1 MKNNEMRESSNRFQY
16 RIQMNWDDEARV
28 WIATSED
35 VPGLVLE
42 DASKETLMDRA
53 KIAIPELLE
62 LNGKKHGENQYDVL
76 KPEITDHV
84 VNVNGQTIVI
94 RNVPCEAS
102 ESSGEKYY
110 SDDVAHRL
118 ERLVNLAKG
127 TMKQFVELDYE
138 QADDRGSTEGN
149 R

>member
-1 MKNNEMRESSNRFQY
+1 MENETQTSSNGFQY
-16 RIQMNWDDEARV
+16 RIRMDWDGEARV

-42 DASKETLMDRA
+42 DASKETLMERV
-53 KIAIPELLE
+53 KIAIPELME
-62 LNGKKHGENQYDVL
+62 LNGENHGENQYDVL

-110 SDDVAHRL
+110 SDDVAYRL

-127 TMKQFVELDYE
+127 TMKQFVEMDFANGALD
-138 QADDRGSTEGN
+138 
-149 R
+149 